1 MSLTGLFLCLFLIV
15 HLMGNLQLLK
25 NDQGEAFNVYTYF
38 MTHNPLIKF
47 ISYAN
52 YFFILLHAVQGLML
66 YFDNNAARKVNYDSK
81 HHSRTTFAAR
91 QMALLGTLILVFLV
105 FHMGD
110 FWFKMKRDV
119 LPRVSYAGHENI
131 KDLYS
136 RVSVA
141 YHEWWIVLAYVLG
154 MGVLYYHLS
163 HGFQSAFQTL
173 GINHPKYTPLING
186 FGKLYSILISLGFA
200 IIPIIYF
207 FFK

>member
-1 MSLTGLFLCLFLIV
+1 MSLTGLFLCLFLVV

-66 YFDNNAARKVNYDSK
+66 YFDNRSARKINYDSK
-81 HHSRTTFAAR
+81 HNSKTTFAAR

-110 FWFKMKRDV
+110 FWFKMKRDI

-136 RVSVA
+136 RVSIA

-186 FGKLYSILISLGFA
+186 FGKVYSILISIGFA